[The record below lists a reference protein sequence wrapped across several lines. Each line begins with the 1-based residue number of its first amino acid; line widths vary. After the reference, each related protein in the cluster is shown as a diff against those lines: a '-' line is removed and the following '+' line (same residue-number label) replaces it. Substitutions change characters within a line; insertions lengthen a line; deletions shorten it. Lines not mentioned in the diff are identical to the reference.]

1 MAWTIGDL
9 YLRCHSRVVQVALA
23 LLADPDEAED
33 IAQEVFVEA
42 WQRRASYDPAR
53 GSEWT
58 WLRTIARSRSLDR
71 LRAGHRRRE
80 IFLEARPV
88 TAQAPEGNAEDVD
101 VRSLLAR
108 LSARERAI
116 LKLAFLDGLT
126 HRDIANRTGQPLG
139 TVKTRIRSALARLAK
154 LVEPA
159 LPIGVSPVEGSRGS

>member
-9 YLRCHSRVVQVALA
+9 YLRCYSRVVQIALA

-33 IAQEVFVEA
+33 VAQEVFVEA

-71 LRAGHRRRE
+71 LRAGRRRRE
-80 IFLEARPV
+80 LFLEVRPMP
-88 TAQAPEGNAEDVD
+88 AQAPELNGEDVD

-108 LSARERAI
+108 ISVRERAI

-126 HRDIANRTGQPLG
+126 HREIADRTDQPLG
-139 TVKTRIRSALARLAK
+139 TVKTRIRSALARLAR

-159 LPIGVSPVEGSRGS
+159 LPTSVSSAEGSRGS